1 MPLYLASPFDRAIE
15 TAPRAASPGES
26 TPGPALPLT
35 VRPATTPPGDVPVLA
50 PTRVLMQGDPRKT
63 HELRRHFADLWYII
77 VKAGAFLGAIYLM
90 VLGLPLL
97 AFLMLSGGDPER
109 LFLHLG
115 NLSAHYIAADHARRA
130 LFAGEL
136 TLGFFGLATFAAI
149 WRLPAF
155 LDDVA
160 AGLSEDRM

>member
-15 TAPRAASPGES
+15 TPPRATSPGEP
-26 TPGPALPLT
+26 TTEIALPLIS
-35 VRPATTPPGDVPVLA
+35 PPGNVPVLA
-50 PTRVLMQGDPRKT
+50 PTLVLLPDGPRKASK
-63 HELRRHFADLWYII
+63 LGRHFADLWYIL

-97 AFLMLSGGDPER
+97 AFLMLAGGDPER
-109 LFLHLG
+109 LFLHLD
-115 NLSAHYIAADHARRA
+115 NLSAHYLAADHARRA

-136 TLGFFGLATFAAI
+136 TLGFFGVATFAAI